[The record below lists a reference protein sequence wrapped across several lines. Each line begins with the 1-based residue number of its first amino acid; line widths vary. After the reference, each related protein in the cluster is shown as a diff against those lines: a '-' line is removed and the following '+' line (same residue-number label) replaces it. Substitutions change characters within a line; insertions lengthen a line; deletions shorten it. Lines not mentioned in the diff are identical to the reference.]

1 MTDIIAAHA
10 ELQERFVE
18 LERQLSESKLKRR
31 ITMTWPEAVVLSVAF
46 ICLAF
51 VIWAFL
57 R

>member
-46 ICLAF
+46 ICFAF
-51 VIWAFL
+51 VMWAFL